1 MSVSS
6 SQELIEEIAAKK
18 RESRRRFLKTAG
30 IGTAGIAGAGI
41 LAGGARAA
49 GATLGRAQMAV
60 SPSPAS
66 PVTDADVLN
75 FALNLEYLEANFY
88 TMATTGRDINSVGIP
103 VTGTGTQGGVTG
115 GSKLSF
121 PDTKCSGVHM
131 DIRDVFDNVAEQER
145 QHVATLRAALG
156 AAAVAQPAINL
167 NALGFGFGSLADFL
181 NLARLFEDTGVAAY
195 SGAAPLIASKAYL
208 SAAARILSIEGEHS
222 GNIRALVVFYQANQA
237 PSAAAIAKLRLGLGQ
252 APVDGIY
259 FSAYSPYGLGQ
270 AKTAAEVLAI
280 VYATPNASS
289 GGFFPAGVNG
299 AITKSASNF
308 GQHNSGAVPPYS
320 L

>member
-1 MSVSS
+1 MSSGK
-6 SQELIEEIAAKK
+6 QILAAMAARK
-18 RESRRRFLKTAG
+18 RESRRGFLKTAG
-30 IGTAGIAGAGI
+30 ITTAGIAGAG
-41 LAGGARAA
+41 LLGGGTSAA
-49 GATLGRAQMAV
+49 GATLGRAQMAM
-60 SPSPAS
+60 SSSATS
-66 PVTDADVLN
+66 AAGDADVLN

-88 TMATTGRDINSVGIP
+88 TMATTGRDISSVGIP
-103 VTGTGTQGGVTG
+103 VTGAGTQGGVTG
-115 GSKLSF
+115 GSKIAF

-131 DIRDVFDNVAEQER
+131 DITDVFDNIAQQER
-145 QHVATLRAALG
+145 EHVATLRAALG
-156 AAAVAQPAINL
+156 SAAVAQPAINL
-167 NALGFGFGSLADFL
+167 DALGFGFGSLADFL

-195 SGAAPLIASKAYL
+195 SGAAPLLSSKAYL

-222 GNIRALVVFYQANQA
+222 GSIRALVVFYQANNA

-252 APVDGIY
+252 VPVDGIY

-270 AKTAAEVLAI
+270 AKTAPEVLAI
-280 VYATPNASS
+280 VYATPSASS

-299 AITKSASNF
+299 AITQSASNF